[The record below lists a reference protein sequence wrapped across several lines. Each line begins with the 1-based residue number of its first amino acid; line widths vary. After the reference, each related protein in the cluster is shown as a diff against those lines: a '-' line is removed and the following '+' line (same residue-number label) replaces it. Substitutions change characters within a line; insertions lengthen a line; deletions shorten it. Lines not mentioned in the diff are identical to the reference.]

1 MLWFWCKQ
9 EAIYIYMF
17 LYTKCISGG
26 IHKKLVIL
34 VASGKEN
41 FETEIGMGEIIFTG

>member
-1 MLWFWCKQ
+1 
-9 EAIYIYMF
+9 MF

-34 VASGKEN
+34 VDSGKEN